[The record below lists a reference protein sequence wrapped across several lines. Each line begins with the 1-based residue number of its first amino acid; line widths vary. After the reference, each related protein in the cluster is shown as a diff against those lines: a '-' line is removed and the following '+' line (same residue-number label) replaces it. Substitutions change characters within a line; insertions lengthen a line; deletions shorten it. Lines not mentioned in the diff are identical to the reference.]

1 MINYLAFATS
11 LLVAGV
17 AAWFS
22 VIGLATIFSGSYWPV
37 IIMGGVLEIGK
48 LVTAAFLHLN
58 WKQIGVAMRGY
69 LSAAVLVL
77 MLITSLGI
85 FGFLAK
91 ANIEQNLQG
100 DSYSLEMSII
110 DKRIF
115 AKEAQLKR
123 LEDRLA
129 GLDMII
135 DTARPQDRNY
145 IDRRQRDERA
155 EIALAVDPIVD
166 DIVQLN
172 NDKLPLQRLQLEQD
186 GEIGPIKYVAEMIY
200 GEGAEDKIDN
210 AARILILFIIFAF
223 DPLAVLLLVSSV
235 GLINRKF
242 IPDDDGNV
250 SIPASK
256 IGTMDDVGT
265 VGGMINKQLER
276 NRKIKRKLFPRE

>member
-1 MINYLAFATS
+1 MINYLAFVTS

-58 WKQIGVAMRGY
+58 WKNLGFAMKGY
-69 LSAAVLVL
+69 LSASVLVL

-110 DKRIF
+110 DKRI
-115 AKEAQLKR
+115 ASKESQLAR
-123 LEDRLA
+123 LEDRLV
-129 GLDMII
+129 GLDNII
-135 DTARPQDRNY
+135 NTARPQDRNY
-145 IDRRQRDERA
+145 IDGRQKKERTD
-155 EIALAVDPIVD
+155 IALAVDPIID
-166 DIVQLN
+166 DIVQYN
-172 NDKLPLQRLQLEQD
+172 QDKLPLQRLQLEQD
-186 GEIGPIKYVAEMIY
+186 GEIGPIKYVAEMMY

-210 AARILILFIIFAF
+210 AARVLILFIIFAF

-235 GLINRKF
+235 GLLNRKV
-242 IPDDDGNV
+242 IPDEEGNV
-250 SIPASK
+250 IVAASN
-256 IGTMDDVGT
+256 
-265 VGGMINKQLER
+265 INEFMEATGSPINTALEEAKAFR
-276 NRKIKRKLFPRE
+276 RKIFPRK

>member
-48 LVTAAFLHLN
+48 LVTAGFLHIN
-58 WKQIGVAMRGY
+58 WNRINGLMKSY
-69 LSAAVLVL
+69 LATAVVVL

-100 DSYSLEMSII
+100 DSFSLELSII
-110 DKRIF
+110 DKRLD
-115 AKEAQLKR
+115 AKESELKR
-123 LEDRLA
+123 YEDRVA
-129 GLDMII
+129 NLDNII
-135 DTARPQDRNY
+135 ATARPEDRNY
-145 IDRRQRDERA
+145 IDRRQRDERI
-155 EIALAVDPIVD
+155 EIADQIDLVVD
-166 DIVQLN
+166 DIVKLN
-172 NDKLPLQRLQLEQD
+172 EDKMPLQREQLVQE

-200 GEGAEDKIDN
+200 GEDAEDKIDN

-223 DPLAVLLLVSSV
+223 DPLAVLLLVSSI
-235 GLINRKF
+235 GLISISRKL
-242 IPDDDGNV
+242 PVDPEGNV
-250 SIPASK
+250 SIPAENIDTSFNPQREE
-256 IGTMDDVGT
+256 
-265 VGGMINKQLER
+265 NKR
-276 NRKIKRKLFPRE
+276 IKRTYFPKE